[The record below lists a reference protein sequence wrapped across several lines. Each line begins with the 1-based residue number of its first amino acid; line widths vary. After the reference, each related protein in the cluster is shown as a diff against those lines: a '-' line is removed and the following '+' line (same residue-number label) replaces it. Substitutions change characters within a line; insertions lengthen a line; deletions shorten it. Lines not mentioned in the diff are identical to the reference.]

1 MPPTAA
7 RTPAARRT
15 RASRDADPQDKPGGA
30 STRRAVA
37 SAGKRSAS
45 ADERGAAARKGV
57 TSTTTGRAAAQKR
70 VAMRALDPERRPAL
84 SELSAAWS
92 ERAKN
97 TPSPMTPVY
106 PSPSKAQEA
115 SNTQPATPCPPDR
128 PPLEQAPQTA
138 RSAPASSAPGAPAQA
153 KVRRS
158 RSSFAMTTDGP
169 LFRPSLLESAPAD
182 GSAEA
187 DAGAASQPT
196 TLRRCPARHTSTPH
210 PQPRA
215 QTQHPDNTLIASPTL
230 LLQPLSIRA
239 GGARAPLPAALRL
252 RGRAGQRRRRLGPH
266 LRCARPPPPTPLPAY

>member
-30 STRRAVA
+30 SARRALA
-37 SAGKRSAS
+37 SAGKRSPS
-45 ADERGAAARKGV
+45 ADERGAATRKGV
-57 TSTTTGRAAAQKR
+57 TSTATGRAAAQKR
-70 VAMRALDPERRPAL
+70 VAMRALDPERRLAL

-106 PSPSKAQEA
+106 PSPSTAQEA
-115 SNTQPATPCPPDR
+115 SNTQPATPGPPNC
-128 PPLEQAPQTA
+128 PPLEALQTA

-169 LFRPSLLESAPAD
+169 PFRPSLYA
-182 GSAEA
+182 
-187 DAGAASQPT
+187 
-196 TLRRCPARHTSTPH
+196 TPYCS
-210 PQPRA
+210 
-215 QTQHPDNTLIASPTL
+215 LI
-230 LLQPLSIRA
+230 
-239 GGARAPLPAALRL
+239 
-252 RGRAGQRRRRLGPH
+252 
-266 LRCARPPPPTPLPAY
+266 PPPLQCWR